1 MVNPVEQTENEADL
15 QAFEER
21 AAEKAIPFE
30 EFLALL
36 KEAGTI

>member
-1 MVNPVEQTENEADL
+1 MANPIEHTEEERDL

-21 AAEKAIPFE
+21 AAEKSIPYD
-30 EFLALL
+30 EFRALL